1 MGSAAGEHA
10 FIALGYE
17 SKKKLA
23 LIGAGTTGGFAS
35 LRPLLADDAVI
46 YGAFKLSAGGTPKLC
61 FVASIGEN
69 AGGMVKGRATAHT
82 QIVENAL
89 EGTTIGI
96 QLAESDECEPAA
108 VAAKL
113 SKTLKVEV
121 TL

>member
-1 MGSAAGEHA
+1 MPGAGSAS
-10 FIALGYE
+10 LP
-17 SKKKLA
+17 SM
-23 LIGAGTTGGFAS
+23 AGT
-35 LRPLLADDAVI
+35 LCLLSRLELTFSTDQTPCSVI
-46 YGAFKLSAGGTPKLC
+46 LGIATLVL
-61 FVASIGEN
+61 VVL